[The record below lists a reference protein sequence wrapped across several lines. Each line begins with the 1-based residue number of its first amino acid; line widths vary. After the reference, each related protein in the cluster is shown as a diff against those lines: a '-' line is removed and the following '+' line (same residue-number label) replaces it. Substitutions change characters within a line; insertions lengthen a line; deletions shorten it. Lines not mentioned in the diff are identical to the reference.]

1 MKRSEI
7 INKLQRYKAE
17 HQEKYQFKRIGIF
30 GSVARGN
37 PGEQSD
43 LDVIVEQKAPDMF
56 LLGSIKSDLEEAL
69 GMKVDVIRLRKEM
82 NAFLK
87 KRIEQEAIYV

>member
-7 INKLQRYKAE
+7 INKLRRYKE
-17 HQEKYQFKRIGIF
+17 KHQERYQFKRIGIF
-30 GSVARGN
+30 GSVARGT

-43 LDVIVEQKAPDMF
+43 LDVIVEQKTPDLF
-56 LLGSIKSDLEEAL
+56 LLGSIKSDLEEEL
-69 GMKVDVIRLRKEM
+69 GIKVDIIRLRKEM